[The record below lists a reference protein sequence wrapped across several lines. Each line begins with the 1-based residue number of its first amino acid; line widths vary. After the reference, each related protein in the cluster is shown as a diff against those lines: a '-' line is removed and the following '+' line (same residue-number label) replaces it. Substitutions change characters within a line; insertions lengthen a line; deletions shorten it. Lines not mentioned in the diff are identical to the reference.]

1 MRMRRAFSVAV
12 NRILTGIRIMA
23 AAASHLMTAEQF
35 RKLPEDGW
43 PPKREDRLGLPAPDG
58 VNGAGEPWTTT
69 LRLLR
74 QMTRLSGVTV
84 KNDLR
89 SLERKRA
96 APASILERRKRAGLE
111 WSGGRGGWNC

>member
-12 NRILTGIRIMA
+12 NRILAGICIMA

-58 VNGAGEPWTTT
+58 VNGGRRTVDDNSPTPTTDDP
-69 LRLLR
+69 
-74 QMTRLSGVTV
+74 V
-84 KNDLR
+84 
-89 SLERKRA
+89 ERGHCK
-96 APASILERRKRAGLE
+96 K
-111 WSGGRGGWNC
+111 